1 MESPSDDKY
10 ITIADGLTYV
20 DVNLMSLALRAASAE
35 QAEEIISKA
44 EKETGL
50 DLSDANVFKTLTS
63 EQIDLLQR
71 FETVHRTQLNQLIVD
86 RYDRDSVALKMA
98 EEKDKNASFRRKL
111 GASLLGFSCIFLC
124 MIVWIPIPETQ
135 VRYVDY
141 ILGFLTGTIVTTV
154 INYFYG
160 GNATKA
166 ESSLSKNIPSP
177 SSLTD
182 NNKNKIL

>member
-1 MESPSDDKY
+1 MESLSSDRY
-10 ITIADGLTYV
+10 VAIADGLTYV

-35 QAEEIISKA
+35 QAEEIIRSA
-44 EKETGL
+44 ETETGL
-50 DLSDANVFKTLTS
+50 DLTDASVFKTLTP
-63 EQIDLLQR
+63 EQIDQLQR
-71 FETVHRTQLNQLIVD
+71 FETVHRTHLNQLVID

-98 EEKDKNASFRRKL
+98 EEKDKNALFRRRL

-124 MIVWIPIPETQ
+124 MIVWIPIPESQ

-160 GNATKA
+160 GNASKA
-166 ESSLSKNIPSP
+166 EQPQNHTSPNLSSV
-177 SSLTD
+177 TD
-182 NNKNKIL
+182 NKK